1 MAAGPPQRWICLIW
15 RGKILYAIGLQVESS
30 EDVTD
35 YQVNLGRLTLT
46 EKKRAALN
54 GPADVALDEILY
66 RDAYTAEVRMYW
78 TAVTGA
84 ASYEIYQVHPDGS
97 KSLIMETPNTAY
109 YIPTLNRDAAE
120 EDVTLEVLPVNRNGV
135 RGKATTFTIDWAYG
149 NQDSEKIENKYF
161 ENVCLNAPVTG
172 VSFEKIPASL
182 PPRHWMERRQQL
194 QVVRQQ
200 PVHRLD
206 VHRHWPGS
214 HSAALAGGACR
225 VWRRRCADEYG
236 RLCSGVSECRWRVG
250 PGQTDSG

>member
-1 MAAGPPQRWICLIW
+1 MPLACRWSLP
-15 RGKILYAIGLQVESS
+15 

-172 VSFEKIPASL
+172 VSFENSGEPASKAL
-182 PPRHWMERRQQL
+182 DGTAPTTPSGAPATSPPAGC
-194 QVVRQQ
+194 
-200 PVHRLD
+200 P
-206 VHRHWPGS
+206 S
-214 HSAALAGGACR
+214 TLAGKSQCGAGGWSMPSMAAKMC
-225 VWRRRCADEYG
+225 
-236 RLCSGVSECRWRVG
+236 
-250 PGQTDSG
+250 